1 MLKRVSLIVYILLV
15 HDQIVSVFIYQKL
28 PMFSLLLYS
37 YAGIIKIKVL
47 NYNWF
52 GRLQTGCIPIP
63 KHKWS

>member
-1 MLKRVSLIVYILLV
+1 MYFPLMLKRVSLIVYILLV

-47 NYNWF
+47 NYN
-52 GRLQTGCIPIP
+52 
-63 KHKWS
+63 